1 MNVFMLVEMC
11 HGLVICVYRE
21 GIILVGPPFNL
32 IFLLSRGKVFDA
44 IHKCHIFA

>member
-21 GIILVGPPFNL
+21 GIILVGPPFQP
-32 IFLLSRGKVFDA
+32 
-44 IHKCHIFA
+44 HIFIKQR